1 MTTTPTRR
9 ERHAASRLL
18 TALDRVITAA
28 EEARRARDLLA
39 GPATHDHAADE
50 PADPYYI
57 ARFREIA
64 ASETTLPHVRE
75 AITSALA
82 AYDAR
87 RAVT

>member
-18 TALDRVITAA
+18 TAIDRVLTSTG
-28 EEARRARDLLA
+28 ELRRARDLLA
-39 GPATHDHAADE
+39 EPAIPDHAADE

-64 ASETTLPHVRE
+64 AAESTLPHVRE

-87 RAVT
+87 RAVA

>member
-18 TALDRVITAA
+18 TAIDRVLASTG
-28 EEARRARDLLA
+28 ELRRARDLLA
-39 GPATHDHAADE
+39 DRSATEPSADTSE
-50 PADPYYI
+50 PYYI
-57 ARFREIA
+57 TRFREIA
-64 ASETTLPHVRE
+64 AADSTLPHVRE

-87 RAVT
+87 RAGA